1 MLTQEKRA
9 SKNNEKQLTEN
20 NRKGAHKKTKK
31 PQKHR
36 KKTAKNN
43 GKNGTRKKTISCK
56 NFICK
61 TVKKGLPK
69 NGNLLVVEN
78 DVRQPDD
85 LTGNIDM
92 NIFWCIDYISQFSIN
107 IKSMCS

>member
-1 MLTQEKRA
+1 MARE
-9 SKNNEKQLTEN
+9 
-20 NRKGAHKKTKK
+20 
-31 PQKHR
+31 
-36 KKTAKNN
+36 
-43 GKNGTRKKTISCK
+43 KKTISCK
-56 NFICK
+56 KFICK